1 MSLANEMHDTIIA
14 LVDGHRGILAA
25 DESSG
30 TIAKRFA
37 AVGLESSEE
46 GRRSY
51 RSMLLSTKGLGE
63 HIAGVILFEETLSQ
77 KNDNGT
83 PLPEVA
89 AEQGIVPGI
98 KVDKGK
104 GPLPGAPGDLITYGL
119 DGLAERL
126 ETYKAQGARFAKW
139 REVYPISHHNPTR
152 LGLRANAEMLA
163 RYAAVCQSVGI
174 VPIVEP
180 EVLLD
185 GSHSIERSAQ
195 VNEQVWHS
203 VFHALHLHGVALEH
217 MLLKPSMVTP
227 GKESPKASPEQ
238 IAELTLRMLKR
249 TVPAAVPSIN
259 FLSGGQTPEEA
270 TANLNAINQ
279 LRVNS
284 PWQLSF
290 SYARALQEPALKAWS
305 GNPGNAPIAQEIF
318 LKRARLNQL
327 AMLGDYQASMEA

>member
-1 MSLANEMHDTIIA
+1 MSLANEMQDTINA

-83 PLPEVA
+83 PLSEVA
-89 AEQGIVPGI
+89 AERGIVPGI

-139 REVYPISHHNPTR
+139 REVYPISHHNPTT
-152 LGLRANAEMLA
+152 LGLTANAEMLA
-163 RYAAVCQSVGI
+163 R
-174 VPIVEP
+174 
-180 EVLLD
+180 
-185 GSHSIERSAQ
+185 
-195 VNEQVWHS
+195 
-203 VFHALHLHGVALEH
+203 
-217 MLLKPSMVTP
+217 
-227 GKESPKASPEQ
+227 
-238 IAELTLRMLKR
+238 
-249 TVPAAVPSIN
+249 
-259 FLSGGQTPEEA
+259 
-270 TANLNAINQ
+270 
-279 LRVNS
+279 
-284 PWQLSF
+284 
-290 SYARALQEPALKAWS
+290 
-305 GNPGNAPIAQEIF
+305 
-318 LKRARLNQL
+318 
-327 AMLGDYQASMEA
+327 